1 MYQSPYEITPY
12 MAFPLLRF
20 SSREYVQ
27 KNQRII
33 DEKLGEKNPM
43 ERKKKVDLRRR
54 TIRKRFPE
62 SLGAQKKGIGKM
74 KGGRKK
80 GYQCF

>member
-1 MYQSPYEITPY
+1 MHQSLYEITPY

-33 DEKLGEKNPM
+33 DEKLGEKKPYGT
-43 ERKKKVDLRRR
+43 E
-54 TIRKRFPE
+54 
-62 SLGAQKKGIGKM
+62 KKG
-74 KGGRKK
+74 RFTA
-80 GYQCF
+80 QDNS